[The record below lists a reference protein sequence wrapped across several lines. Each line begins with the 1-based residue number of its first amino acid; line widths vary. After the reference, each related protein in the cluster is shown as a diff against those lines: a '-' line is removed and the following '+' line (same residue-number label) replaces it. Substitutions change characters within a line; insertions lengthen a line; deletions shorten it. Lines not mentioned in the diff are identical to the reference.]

1 MDVLDLCYLSAL
13 DLRKLYQRREVS
25 PVEVTRAVLSHIDQ
39 IDSTINAFVT
49 VTPEMALEQAR
60 AAELAYGNSETPP
73 PLAGIP
79 VSLKDL
85 TPTKGIRTTRG
96 SLLSKDWVPE
106 FDAPIVERL
115 YAAGVV
121 LLGKTNT
128 PERGWK
134 GDSGNRV
141 VGPAQNPWKHGR
153 TAGGSSGGAA
163 AAVAAGMGPLAQGTD
178 GAGSVRIPSAFCGV
192 FGMKPSW
199 GLVPQFPPSL
209 VELFSHVGP
218 IARTVRDAALL
229 LTVIAGADPRDRISL
244 PLSPDFAAD
253 LEGGAGHLR
262 VAWSAD
268 LGYASVD
275 PEVRQIAAAAA
286 ARFSELGCR
295 VEEDH
300 PNLEDP
306 WDSIVRVVW
315 ASGFAGAHL
324 HDFDEVRDLLDPG
337 LVAVIEEGHTFS
349 AAELAAA
356 YASRNDYY
364 EGWRKFMQNY
374 DLFLTPTLPV
384 TAFSAG
390 DDHPGQ
396 ICGQPTTYLGWTKF
410 TYPFNI
416 TGQPAATVPCGFAGN
431 GLPVGLQIAGR
442 WRDDLTVLRSAAAFE
457 DLAPW
462 SAHRP
467 TLVPPVS
474 GESQWSGMS

>member
-1 MDVLDLCYLSAL
+1 MDVLDLCYLSAR

-25 PVEVTRAVLSHIDQ
+25 PVEVTRAVLSRIDQ
-39 IDSTINAFVT
+39 IDPGINAFVT
-49 VTPEMALEQAR
+49 VTPEIALKQAR
-60 AAELAYGNSETPP
+60 FAELTYGKAETPP
-73 PLAGIP
+73 QLAGIP

-96 SLLSKDWVPE
+96 SLLSRDWLPE

-115 YAAGVV
+115 YAAGAV

-141 VGPAQNPWKHGR
+141 AGPTHNPWKHGC

-178 GAGSVRIPSAFCGV
+178 GAGSVRIPSSFCGV
-192 FGMKPSW
+192 FGLKPSW
-199 GLVPQFPPSL
+199 GLVPQYPPSP

-218 IARTVRDAALL
+218 IARTVRDAALFL
-229 LTVIAGADPRDRISL
+229 NVMAGADPRDRTSL
-244 PLSPDFAAD
+244 PFSPDFAAD
-253 LEGGAGHLR
+253 LKSWAGNLR

-275 PEVRQIAAAAA
+275 AEVLRIAAAAA
-286 ARFSELGCR
+286 ARFDELGCR
-295 VEEDH
+295 VEDDH
-300 PNLEDP
+300 PDLEDP
-306 WDSIVRVVW
+306 WDAIVRVVW

-324 HDFDEVRDLLDPG
+324 RDFDEVRDLLDPG
-337 LVAVIEEGHTFS
+337 LVAVIEEGHTYS

-356 YASRNDYY
+356 YSGRNDYY

-410 TYPFNI
+410 TYPFNV
-416 TGQPAATVPCGFAGN
+416 TGQPAATVPCGFSGN
-431 GLPVGLQIAGR
+431 GLPVGLQIVGR
-442 WRDDLTVLRSAAAFE
+442 WRDDLTVLRAAAAFE

-462 SAHRP
+462 SAQRP
-467 TLVPPVS
+467 PLVPPVS
-474 GESQWSGMS
+474 GESP